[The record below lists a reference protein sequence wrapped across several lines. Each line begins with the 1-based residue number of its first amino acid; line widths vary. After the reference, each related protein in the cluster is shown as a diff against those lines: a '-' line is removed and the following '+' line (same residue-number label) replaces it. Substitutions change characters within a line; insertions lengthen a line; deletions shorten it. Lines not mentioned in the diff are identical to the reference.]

1 MKYYIYIVILI
12 AHIFPV
18 HLLGNNDTKP
28 LVTIYG
34 KAKFENNVITLQIF
48 NDSDEDAYVLDCFLC
63 KGFPIQN
70 GFTDGTS
77 VETF

>member
-1 MKYYIYIVILI
+1 MKVMKYYIYIVILI

-48 NDSDEDAYVLDCFLC
+48 NDSDEDA
-63 KGFPIQN
+63 
-70 GFTDGTS
+70 
-77 VETF
+77 